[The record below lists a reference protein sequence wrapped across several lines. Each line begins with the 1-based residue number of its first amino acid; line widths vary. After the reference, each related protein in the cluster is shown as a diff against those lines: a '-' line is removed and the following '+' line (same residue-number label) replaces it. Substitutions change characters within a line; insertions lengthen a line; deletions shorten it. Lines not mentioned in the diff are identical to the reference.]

1 MMKRQGFEQEDSL
14 IGFCGNETTIFLN
27 DEVASSRLTILIR
40 GSKGGEIRQN
50 GNLVQILL
58 GSVIPT
64 KSHHTRIQWW
74 L

>member
-14 IGFCGNETTIFLN
+14 IGFCGIETTIFLN
-27 DEVASSRLTILIR
+27 DEVASSGLMILIW
-40 GSKGGEIRQN
+40 GSKGGKIRQN
-50 GNLVQILL
+50 GDVVQILL